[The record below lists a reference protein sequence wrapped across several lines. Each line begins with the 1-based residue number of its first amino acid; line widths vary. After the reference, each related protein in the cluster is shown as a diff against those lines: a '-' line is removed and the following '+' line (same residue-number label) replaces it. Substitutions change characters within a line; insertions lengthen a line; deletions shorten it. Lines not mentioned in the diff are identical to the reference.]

1 MSSPRVKR
9 RRTAVNYA
17 RLHDGEAELVGA
29 PEIQQLH
36 DPTDQ
41 LWEPEIDRKSNP
53 PQRDKRDQR
62 EGLDSARSAHG
73 GSTQLDV
80 KMMTHR
86 VIAARVG
93 EGAVLRLRAQDL
105 ADASRLLAQG
115 LTAPVL
121 VANEGSGGVAQMGM
135 RLPPGLSS
143 IEQLA
148 EMVGHDREIRTV
160 DVATQITIPRFVRE
174 MDLVGRVWPKEEGGG
189 ATALHT
195 EAPKVQLYALM
206 SIAGCYTDFHVD
218 FGGSSVWYH
227 VVSGEKVFLMAPP
240 RPGNLKMFEQWAS
253 SPFQAMHFLGDHLTD
268 CCKCTLQPGDTFFIP
283 GGWPHAVVT
292 PKDSVVVGGNFLHGF
307 DLRTQLEIWWMEERL
322 AVAPKYR
329 FPRYQQLMWY
339 TAAHMLERLC
349 REYGREDEPYAMAG
363 SPMVDRE
370 VAAAGRGDSSQH
382 PSLPPI
388 TLKVKLPFRPKVEQ
402 EPVAEAPAGDASQT
416 PAAAPGEESAPFAA
430 TLTAVASTGPTA
442 EPKTKP
448 VVLRLRLSR
457 QEGAPWSPSALRS
470 EPGVSH
476 PGREV
481 AAASSGGAPAG
492 DAGGAMGRR
501 RRRDSSDGAAGPG
514 GGPARSG
521 SPARGTEGG
530 IPGPGG
536 GHQGARESAGSGGIC
551 LATEEDEDQDAV
563 TSGVLR
569 EAGDATR
576 GGEPCGSTEGP
587 TVSRATDNAVDRAA
601 CLDTWGARGQGCADV
616 EDRREGARG
625 NGIRDAA
632 DGVSADRNTAVVQ
645 ASCRAPKEALESR
658 EEGMGGHDV
667 GQGLAVKPDRE
678 EPDREEPDREA
689 DREAHREATA
699 SSGLAAHRKK
709 VTAEAALPGGQHSVD
724 EGRDASPV
732 AMDDGVKDWRQ
743 EPLTLLEKKGL
754 PALVRALRAMLKAV
768 QGADG
773 APGGAAKGAIP
784 VANPERLLHQL
795 DVWAQKFN
803 PVEKVKLKV
812 RIAGADAADAAQASG
827 EQEASNPFSKEG
839 TGHVLT
845 QMPAQE
851 EVVGIEDIGSP
862 RHRDRKAVVVK
873 PPKKKGS
880 VRDRLMKKLMIKR

>member
-1 MSSPRVKR
+1 
-9 RRTAVNYA
+9 
-17 RLHDGEAELVGA
+17 
-29 PEIQQLH
+29 
-36 DPTDQ
+36 
-41 LWEPEIDRKSNP
+41 
-53 PQRDKRDQR
+53 
-62 EGLDSARSAHG
+62 
-73 GSTQLDV
+73 
-80 KMMTHR
+80 MMTHR

-160 DVATQITIPRFVRE
+160 DVATQADGPRMKMADWVVYWHDLARRRKKILNVLSLDLAKSRVAQQITIPRFVRE

-307 DLRTQLEIWWMEERL
+307 DLRTQLEIYPHCCLCSRL
-322 AVAPKYR
+322 RPG
-329 FPRYQQLMWY
+329 PRCAHSPHRSDASMFIQRHKQGRAGHELMWY